1 MTKEDE
7 FQLEHLISKR
17 AAGRVRVHFTT
28 TNSENAPEGYKP
40 HDSPLHL
47 SWGTPNDG
55 FFPVDS
61 VEVKTVDAP
70 FQSSLGI
77 THTNNSLEVLP
88 KDSNIEKTMKDL
100 KIDAESKNKVDI
112 LKRRE
117 DKDLI
122 DIRQGFQYSMST
134 GMPQLVKFTEDFI
147 KRTHKPSYSEWG
159 TILTTGAGDGILKC
173 TDALLNEGDVLLME
187 EFTFTPTLMMVKEA
201 GATAVP
207 IKLKVSSDSEGLD
220 LEYLTN
226 LLENWETEKPG
237 LRRPKA
243 LYTIPTGQNPTG
255 LTQTLEF
262 RKKVYA
268 LAEKYDFAIIEDDP
282 YGYLTLPPYKKPEE
296 GIVKLDEFI
305 DIEEYITKH
314 LTPSYLEIDTSGR
327 VLRIETFSKLFAP
340 GLRVGFIVAHKRFID
355 VINRYTAI
363 VTKFPS
369 GVAQTV
375 LQNVLYQKFGGVD
388 GWIQWILKMRA
399 IYIHKRNL
407 LVSQLKHSVVYEK
420 GLIDIID
427 PKAGMF
433 ISVVLKFPE
442 GTDIQSKIDLLNFK
456 FSAYGVGVVPGLNMA
471 VDKKFS
477 VERGNFFRL
486 TFAPLNND
494 EEVVEASKRF
504 ISAVDDFF
512 TKGLEY

>member
-1 MTKEDE
+1 MTKDE

-17 AAGRVRVHFTT
+17 AAGRTQIHFSTT
-28 TNSENAPEGYKP
+28 PTEGIPEGYVP
-40 HDSPLHL
+40 HANPLHL

-55 FFPVDS
+55 FFPVES
-61 VEVKTVDAP
+61 IQVNTVDAP
-70 FQSSLGI
+70 FQNNMKPI
-77 THTNNSLEVLP
+77 HTNNSLEFLP
-88 KDSNIEKTMKDL
+88 KDTNLEKTMKDL
-100 KIDAESKNKVDI
+100 DINPDANNVEI
-112 LKRRE
+112 LKRR
-117 DKDLI
+117 DTKDLI
-122 DIRQGFQYSMST
+122 DIRQGFQYSGSS
-134 GMPQLVKFTEDFI
+134 GMEQLLKFTRDFI
-147 KRTHKPSYSEWG
+147 GKTHKPNYDDWG
-159 TILTTGAGDGILKC
+159 TVLSTGAGDGILK
-173 TDALLNEGDVLLME
+173 TFDAVLNEGDVILME
-187 EFTFTPTLMMVKEA
+187 EFTFTPSLMMVKET
-201 GATAVP
+201 GGIAVP
-207 IKLKVSSDSEGLD
+207 IKLNVASDSEGID

-226 LLENWETEKPG
+226 LLENWDTEKPG

-262 RKKVYA
+262 RKKVYD

-282 YGYLTLPPYKKPEE
+282 YGYLTLPPFKQPEE
-296 GIVKLDEFI
+296 GMVKLDEFLTT
-305 DIEEYITKH
+305 EEYISKH
-314 LTPSYLEIDTSGR
+314 LTPSYLEIDTAGR

-355 VINRYTAI
+355 VINRYNAV

-399 IYIHKRNL
+399 VYIHKRDL
-407 LVSQLKHSVVYEK
+407 LVSQLVNLTVYKK
-420 GLIDIID
+420 GLIDIVD

-433 ISVVLKFPE
+433 VSVVLKFPE
-442 GTDIQSKIDLLNFK
+442 GTDIQTKIDLLNFK

-477 VERGNFFRL
+477 VSRGSFYRL

-494 EEVVEASKRF
+494 EEVVEASRRF

-512 TKGLEY
+512 NKNLEF